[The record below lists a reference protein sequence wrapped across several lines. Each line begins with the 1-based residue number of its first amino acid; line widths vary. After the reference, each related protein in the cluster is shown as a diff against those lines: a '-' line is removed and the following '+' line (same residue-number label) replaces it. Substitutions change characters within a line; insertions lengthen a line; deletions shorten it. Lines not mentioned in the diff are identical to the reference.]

1 MAPKSYQE
9 ITKNS
14 TEIPNHISQ
23 AMVAKELQENPKGFT
38 NTCNENQEFI
48 LKIIVA
54 TTRNLTDATKRDL
67 QPQVWFGQYAS
78 RYYKQKQ
85 DF

>member
-1 MAPKSYQE
+1 MKQW
-9 ITKNS
+9 
-14 TEIPNHISQ
+14 
-23 AMVAKELQENPKGFT
+23 LQRNCKENPKGFT
-38 NTCNENQEFI
+38 NACNQNQEFI
-48 LKIIVA
+48 FKMIVA
-54 TTRNLTDATKRDL
+54 TTRNLTDATKRGL